1 MNTFKPHLR
10 GTLVV
15 TANATAQAVAL
26 PLGGGG
32 LLRLVNAGPQAVF
45 FELTNNANTPVVAP
59 TTVGGGTAILANAPA
74 EVFRIPEGTTHVA
87 LLGNGGNAVVYVARG
102 DVQ

>member
-1 MNTFKPHLR
+1 MNAFKPHLR

-32 LLRLVNAGPQAVF
+32 LLRLVNAGPQAAF
-45 FELTNNANTPVVAP
+45 FELTSDANTPVVAP
-59 TTVGGGTAILANAPA
+59 STTGGGSAILANAPA
-74 EVFRIPEGTTHVA
+74 EVFRIPPATTHIA
-87 LLGNGGNAVVYVARG
+87 LLGNGGNAVVYVSRG